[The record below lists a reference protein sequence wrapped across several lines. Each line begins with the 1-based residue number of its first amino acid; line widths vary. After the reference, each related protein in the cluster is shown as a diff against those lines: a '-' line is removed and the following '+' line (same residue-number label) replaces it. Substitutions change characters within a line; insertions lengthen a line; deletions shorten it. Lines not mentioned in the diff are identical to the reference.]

1 MTHACIFRSLLVCI
15 FLFAAMSLVNI
26 CLAIR
31 LFLSISIIIYF
42 YSRVFRREAGKE
54 GAVNLK
60 GHSATMRQTHI
71 GALVAGHQFDD
82 KHLWLCDWPS
92 WGANSFRKHKQTT
105 NTSSACCPFS
115 PNLHKMKNMSSNAL
129 VYHVSS
135 RHFMEQYSAVQ
146 LENPEEALRASRHDH
161 AASNAKPLWLLKWM
175 ARPAECGTAVGDPRG
190 ANKKTCQIVSRWS
203 KSKISKVI
211 QVVESAN
218 EIHCETPQPEML
230 CIIFALEPRPLQMAL
245 GNQPG
250 WM

>member
-1 MTHACIFRSLLVCI
+1 
-15 FLFAAMSLVNI
+15 MSLVNI

-31 LFLSISIIIYF
+31 LFLSISIISIYF
-42 YSRVFRREAGKE
+42 YSGVFRREAGKE

-105 NTSSACCPFS
+105 NTSSACCPFPRIS
-115 PNLHKMKNMSSNAL
+115 TKWRTCYMFSNAL

-175 ARPAECGTAVGDPRG
+175 ARPAECGTVGGWSTGRKQKD
-190 ANKKTCQIVSRWS
+190 VSNRV
-203 KSKISKVI
+203 KVI
-211 QVVESAN
+211 QGDSGRWVRQWNSLWNPSAWN
-218 EIHCETPQPEML
+218 
-230 CIIFALEPRPLQMAL
+230 ALR
-245 GNQPG
+245 NFRS
-250 WM
+250 WV